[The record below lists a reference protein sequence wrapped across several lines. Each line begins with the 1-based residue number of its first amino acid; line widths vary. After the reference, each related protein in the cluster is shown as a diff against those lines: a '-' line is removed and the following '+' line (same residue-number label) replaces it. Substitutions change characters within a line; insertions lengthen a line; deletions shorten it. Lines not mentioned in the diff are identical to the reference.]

1 MIQDVSFQF
10 TVEYGNITYMMDMYE
25 TDQYETS
32 YNSYPV
38 NLDLSEPMYLQVK
51 VVSNDSQLVIIPI
64 KCWATP
70 EPNPEATES
79 YTFIKD
85 GYEMQ
90 PILSKL
96 FFSTSLIRSR
106 SLCRHAAQLVTTQ
119 I

>member
-1 MIQDVSFQF
+1 MIQNVSFQF

-38 NLDLSEPMYLQVK
+38 NFDLNEPMYLQVK

-70 EPNPEATES
+70 EPIPEASES

-90 PILSKL
+90 PTFKTFLL
-96 FFSTSLIRSR
+96 N
-106 SLCRHAAQLVTTQ
+106 
-119 I
+119 